1 MRKINKQNTLTF
13 NVFGGL
19 IVVGLVALSVA
30 VVNVI
35 GKSDDAYEVS
45 QNSTVYTE
53 ENEYVEM
60 TGEGKLEKQW
70 DGKYYLKVK
79 GENNAYCLGKNTV
92 IYDNEKDTLTL
103 YGEAY
108 HILEDGTVENTP
120 EVLEIEDTGKAG
132 IYKLRDRMYIMTG
145 SDIRSYD
152 GSFETND
159 YVAINIHKSGTAML
173 MNDNYYV
180 NMISPILLESDELYF
195 DIASELLAYDGDV
208 VNLKNVIGSSNMFS
222 GDPLIYSEGIAE
234 DDGQTLMASNP
245 DVITIMGGNGGAGG
259 DGGAGGTGGA
269 GGIGGTGGSGG
280 TGGDGGTGGAG
291 GVGGDGGI
299 GGDGGTGG
307 IGGLGGTG
315 GIGGDGGSGGD
326 GGEGSD
332 ASVSATKWISLNKVT
347 PNVSSMDI
355 SYTVN
360 DLTNDYVDVFLNI
373 YKGNDLK
380 QTVHLDKTSNQ
391 FTVTGLEPATEYKVE
406 MGYQAYMQKNPGDIT
421 LETVTQDVVK
431 ATTSGDIAYI
441 EINKISTNKVEGKT
455 YVSVNY
461 TVVGNSAYQLQSGC
475 TVGVYYGGSQ
485 KASEQIDTA
494 KVSGGGFSSTL
505 KFEVTGDV
513 SGTISM
519 KFETAQYDG
528 KDMTPYLGGASGN
541 VN

>member
-360 DLTNDYVDVFLNI
+360 DLTNDYVDVFLKI
-373 YKGNDLK
+373 YGGGTT
-380 QTVHLDKTSNQ
+380 QEVHLDKTSNQ

-406 MGYQAYMQKNPGDIT
+406 MGYKAYMQKNPGDIT
-421 LETVTQDVVK
+421 LETVTQDVVN

-441 EINKISTNKVEGKT
+441 EINKISTNKMEGDT
-455 YVSVNY
+455 YVTVDY

-485 KASEQIDTA
+485 KATEEIDTA
-494 KVSGGGFSSTL
+494 KASGSGFSSTL
-505 KFEVTGDV
+505 KFKVSGDV

-519 KFETAQYDG
+519 KFETAKYDG